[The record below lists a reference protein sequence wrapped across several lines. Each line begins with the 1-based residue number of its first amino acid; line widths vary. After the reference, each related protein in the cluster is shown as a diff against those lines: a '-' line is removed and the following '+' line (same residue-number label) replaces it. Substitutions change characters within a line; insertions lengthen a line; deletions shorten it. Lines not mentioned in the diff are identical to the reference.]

1 VRATNADSTGRS
13 SSPEGAPKG
22 RGELRDQP
30 PDGPHPAYDR
40 AGHNAASE
48 ARRQIAAET
57 QSHATSHT
65 RPFSVKSYARVS
77 DPWRAVRKPK
87 DRWPPAATAAL

>member
-1 VRATNADSTGRS
+1 MNADSTGRAAARG
-13 SSPEGAPKG
+13 PRRGAGNP
-22 RGELRDQP
+22 RP
-30 PDGPHPAYDR
+30 APDGPHPAYDR
-40 AGHNAASE
+40 AGHGAASE
-48 ARRQIAAET
+48 ARLQIAAET